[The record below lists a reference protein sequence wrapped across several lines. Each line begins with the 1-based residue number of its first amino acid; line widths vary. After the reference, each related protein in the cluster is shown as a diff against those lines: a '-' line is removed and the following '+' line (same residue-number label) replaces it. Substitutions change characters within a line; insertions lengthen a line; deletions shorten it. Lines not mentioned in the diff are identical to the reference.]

1 MTYKIIKTDEDYRT
15 ALSRIDELMDAEP
28 NSSEGDELELLV
40 TLIELY
46 EDKKFPIE
54 IPDVVE
60 AIKFRMDQLSLNQ
73 QALVPFIGS
82 KSKVSEV
89 LNKKRPLSLSMM
101 RALHKGLDIPAEIL
115 LQEQGQEFPEDIPEI
130 DWTRFPIN
138 EMISLGWIHTDK
150 SIKGN
155 EEEIMRGYI
164 HEAGGMKSFTRL
176 SFRASKSPIK
186 KLKTSRYAL
195 MAWCLRVLEL
205 SEKNPLETKYKP
217 GAINLPDLAKLS
229 YFRDGP
235 LLAKEYLEKHGIQFF
250 VVPHLKKAFL
260 DGAVMFLEKKR
271 PVIALTLRYD
281 RIDNF
286 WFCLLHELAHLK
298 KHLAQDETNIIIDEL
313 EPKHSRIENE
323 DQREKEADKIA
334 QDSLIP
340 KENWDKVDL
349 DAKDLAKEVVFLSEQ
364 LKMHAAIVAGRIRFE
379 KNNYKILSQFV
390 GRGEVKQLFSGLL
403 SIERQSK

>member
-1 MTYKIIKTDEDYRT
+1 MTYKIIKTEEDYQA

-28 NSSEGDELELLV
+28 NTSEGDELELLV
-40 TLIELY
+40 TLVELY
-46 EDKKFPIE
+46 EDKNYPIE
-54 IPDVVE
+54 MPDAVE

-73 QALVPFIGS
+73 QALVPFLGS

-101 RALHKGLDIPAEIL
+101 RALHKGLGIPAEIL

-130 DWTRFPIN
+130 EWTRFPIN
-138 EMISLGWIHTDK
+138 EMISLGWIHPDK
-150 SIKGN
+150 SVKGN

-164 HEAGGMKSFTRL
+164 HEAGGMKSFSRL
-176 SFRASKSPIK
+176 AFRTSGSPFK
-186 KLKTSRYAL
+186 KLRTNRYAL
-195 MAWCLRVLEL
+195 MAWCLRVMEL
-205 SEKNPLETKYKP
+205 SEKNPLGKNYKP
-217 GAINLPDLAKLS
+217 GSINLSDLSKLS
-229 YFRDGP
+229 YFKDGP
-235 LLAKEYLEKHGIQFF
+235 LLAKEYLEKHGIQLF
-250 VVPHLKKAFL
+250 VVPHLKRTFL
-260 DGAVMFLEKKR
+260 DGAVMILEKKR
-271 PVIALTLRYD
+271 SVIALTLRYD

-334 QDSLIP
+334 QNSLIP
-340 KENWDKVDL
+340 KEYWNKVDL
-349 DAKDLAKEVVFLSEQ
+349 EAKDLAKEVVFLSEQ
-364 LKMHAAIVAGRIRFE
+364 LKIHPAIVAGRIRFE

-390 GRGEVKQLFSGLL
+390 GRGEVKLLFN
-403 SIERQSK
+403 